1 MISSQNQRQLSDDD
15 DDDDVIVARSSAI
28 PMSGKRQAVF
38 TSAAPQ
44 SKSKKSPGA
53 GFLGGIA
60 SAIGNIFGGVG
71 SSSKKKGSKQN
82 FTAYDSSMMMERSE
96 QFDVNEDMMD

>member
-15 DDDDVIVARSSAI
+15 DEDDGIVARSSAI

-44 SKSKKSPGA
+44 SKSKKRAGA
-53 GFLGGIA
+53 GF
-60 SAIGNIFGGVG
+60 
-71 SSSKKKGSKQN
+71 
-82 FTAYDSSMMMERSE
+82 
-96 QFDVNEDMMD
+96 